1 MGKLMDQSGQP
12 SVGRQAI
19 GNRDSARPAVTR
31 SVRCA
36 GFGELER
43 VVDLAGELD
52 ELGDQSMVAVARD
65 LGAGRRG
72 ERNRLGRRGKLCDL
86 VLSKN
91 RGELEAATRLLVG
104 VSAGVTPRLQLA
116 FGRRA
121 WRPNADCR
129 AALRYA
135 VPEIQP
141 GAEPGDSLGGGGL
154 VED

>member
-36 GFGELER
+36 GVGELER

-52 ELGDQSMVAVARD
+52 ELGEQSMVAVARD

-72 ERNRLGRRGKLCDL
+72 ERNRLGRRGERCEL
-86 VLSKN
+86 VLSQN
-91 RGELEAATRLLVG
+91 T
-104 VSAGVTPRLQLA
+104 
-116 FGRRA
+116 
-121 WRPNADCR
+121 
-129 AALRYA
+129 
-135 VPEIQP
+135 
-141 GAEPGDSLGGGGL
+141 GGL
-154 VED
+154 LAPPPVFVRG